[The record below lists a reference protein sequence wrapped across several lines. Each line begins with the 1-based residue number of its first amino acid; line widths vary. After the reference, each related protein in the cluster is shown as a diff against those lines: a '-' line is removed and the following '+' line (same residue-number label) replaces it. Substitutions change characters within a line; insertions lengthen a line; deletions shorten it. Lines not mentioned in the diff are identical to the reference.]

1 MGKEPLTFQTQSA
14 ATATAAFEIATAAG
28 YAAAMTAFS
37 VAQPSPWATQM
48 ALTAQARLAWVNAV
62 APVSVTQ
69 QFANAATAYAQEVAA
84 ANQTWATVNAETLTA

>member
-37 VAQPSPWATQM
+37 VAQPSPWA
-48 ALTAQARLAWVNAV
+48 
-62 APVSVTQ
+62 
-69 QFANAATAYAQEVAA
+69 
-84 ANQTWATVNAETLTA
+84 NQTWATVNAETLTA